1 MISILLLLKIAQ
13 LFFPLALGFILVRFK
28 ILKSSD
34 TKVLSAI
41 ALYAVTPC
49 VILGIF
55 QTEVSSQLL
64 RGLLFSA
71 ISALAAHLVFFLLA
85 GILKKPLRLSPVDRA
100 NSIYSNC
107 GDLLVPI
114 VGSLF
119 GAEALIYTIPFI
131 VVQLPFVWSHCRVL
145 ISGKRGSLKN
155 LLLNVNILSVAAGA
169 GFFAFRIVIPEKLLS
184 PINDVAAMIGPLGM
198 LIAGMLIAGMD
209 LKKVFSAA
217 GVWKVAALRLL
228 VFPAVM
234 MLLLR
239 LSHVTALVPDGQ
251 TIFLI
256 SFLAMCAPSASAV
269 TQQALLYSDDGE
281 YSGAIYTVTTLLCIV
296 TMPLMIFLFGLSS

>member
-13 LFFPLALGFILVRFK
+13 LFFPLALGFILVRLH

-41 ALYAVTPC
+41 ALYAITPC

-55 QTEVSSQLL
+55 QTEVSPELL
-64 RGLLFSA
+64 RGLLFST
-71 ISALAAHLVFFLLA
+71 ISAIAAHLIFFLLA
-85 GILKKPLRLSPVDRA
+85 GILKKPLHLSPVERA

-119 GAEALIYTIPFI
+119 GAQALIYTIPFI

-155 LLLNVNILSVAAGA
+155 LLLNINIISVAVGIL
-169 GFFAFRIVIPEKLLS
+169 FFAFRIAIPEKLLS
-184 PINDVAAMIGPLGM
+184 PINDVASMIGPLGM
-198 LIAGMLIAGMD
+198 MIAGMLIAGMD
-209 LKKVFSAA
+209 LKKVFSRP
-217 GVWKVAALRLL
+217 GVFKVAGLRLL
-228 VFPAVM
+228 LFPAVM
-234 MLLLR
+234 LLLFR
-239 LSHVTALVPDGQ
+239 IFSVTELVPDGD

-296 TMPLMIFLFGLSS
+296 TMPFMIFLFG